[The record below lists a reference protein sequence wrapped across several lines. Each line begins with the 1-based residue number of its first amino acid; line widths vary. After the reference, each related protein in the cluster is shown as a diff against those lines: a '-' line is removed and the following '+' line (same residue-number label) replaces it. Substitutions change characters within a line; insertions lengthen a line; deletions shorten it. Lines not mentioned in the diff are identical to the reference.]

1 MDFINFVG
9 NIAIWV
15 SCIGLL
21 IAMIALVGYVVLRAT
36 FWVHDTIVYYGN
48 HKRLMAGQR
57 AGYVHRFGTYTDDLA
72 YHHGRVRIGDLD
84 RVGLVRV
91 MDPVT
96 GRMSEVVVS
105 SPKQARRNSRQ
116 ALGLPVR

>member
-15 SCIGLL
+15 SCITLL
-21 IAMIALVGYVVLRAT
+21 VAIIALGGYMIVRTT
-36 FWVHDTIVYYGN
+36 FWVRDTVVYYRN

-72 YHHGRVRIGDLD
+72 YHYGRVRIGDLD
-84 RVGLVRV
+84 RIGPVTV
-91 MDPVT
+91 MNPDT
-96 GRMSEVVVS
+96 GRMSVVVVS